1 MKAESKVLQYNIS
14 NQETLGNS
22 AIYSQPRTPKFGE
35 VGRSDPFSMASAKK
49 ITVKLL
55 VDKERSRV
63 VYAEADKDFLDIL
76 FSFLTLPLSTIVKIL
91 NKQSTLG
98 CMDNL
103 YESVEKLD
111 IQYLQTEACKTML
124 LHPRSEAAVQCED
137 LKINIDD
144 TKPRAVYACKKDD
157 CCSKQTCL
165 VSFAQNAQCIHC
177 KEKMDR
183 VLTWPKN
190 DVKLFVK
197 EGVKYIISDDL
208 RVEPTTV
215 MHILTLLQKMDI
227 KDISVLEERYMDI
240 SEEEILALL
249 KRLLV
254 SEMPVTDLYFHH
266 NDKTHDAPR
275 DHVGK
280 KEAVQ
285 VKTESNQ
292 ETNTEGISIKL
303 LINKHTNKILC
314 AEADDDFL
322 NILFSFLTLPL
333 GSLIKILNKNT
344 GTGRVDNLYRS
355 VEDLSLEY
363 IESEQ
368 SRSILLSPKLGR
380 FFGCSNN
387 ILKLDEINPRES
399 TRNGCCTCYWKNNN
413 KACTAAKCD
422 HGVGESLI
430 KELNPKSPQGGTEKG
445 GGYAKGPGNFVV
457 TDDLHV
463 SPLSISSVIPIV
475 SKLGSSFDSVVER
488 KVVAGEIQVLNLL
501 RAAIT
506 SKTPLTD
513 VFSPCQNSRNWS
525 RYSLD

>member
-1 MKAESKVLQYNIS
+1 
-14 NQETLGNS
+14 
-22 AIYSQPRTPKFGE
+22 
-35 VGRSDPFSMASAKK
+35 MASAKK
-49 ITVKLL
+49 ITMKLL

-63 VYAEADKDFLDIL
+63 VYAEADKDFVDIL
-76 FSFLTLPLSTIVKIL
+76 FSFLTLPLGTIVKVL
-91 NKQSTLG
+91 NKQSSLG

-111 IQYLQTEACKTML
+111 IRYLQTEACKTML
-124 LHPRSEAAVQCED
+124 LHPRSEAAVRCED

-144 TKPRAVYACKKDD
+144 KKPRVVYVCKKDD

-165 VSFAQNAQCIHC
+165 FSYAQNAQCIHC
-177 KEKMDR
+177 KDKMDR
-183 VLTWPKN
+183 VLTCEVN
-190 DVKLFVK
+190 NIVKLFVK
-197 EGVKYIISDDL
+197 DGVKYIISSDIH
-208 RVEPTTV
+208 VEPATV
-215 MHILTLLQKMDI
+215 MHILSLLQKMNI

-240 SEEEILALL
+240 SEEEVLALL

-344 GTGRVDNLYRS
+344 GIGRVDNLYRS
-355 VEDLSLEY
+355 AEDLSLED

-368 SRSILLSPKLGR
+368 SRSILLSPKLGP

-387 ILKLDEINPRES
+387 ILKLDEINPREG
-399 TRNGCCTCYWKNNN
+399 TKHGCHTCYWKNNN

-422 HGVGESLI
+422 HGVGKSVI

-445 GGYAKGPGNFVV
+445 GGYAKGRGKFVV
-457 TDDLHV
+457 TDDLCV
-463 SPLSISSVIPIV
+463 SPVSSSSIIPV
-475 SKLGSSFDSVVER
+475 LSKLDSSIDSVVER
-488 KVVAGEIQVLNLL
+488 EVVAGEIQVLNLL

-513 VFSPCQNSRNWS
+513 VFSPCQNPRNWS

>member
-1 MKAESKVLQYNIS
+1 
-14 NQETLGNS
+14 
-22 AIYSQPRTPKFGE
+22 
-35 VGRSDPFSMASAKK
+35 MASAKK

-55 VDKERSRV
+55 VDKKRSRV
-63 VYAEADKDFLDIL
+63 VYAEADKDFVDIL
-76 FSFLTLPLSTIVKIL
+76 FSFLTLPLSTIVKVL

-124 LHPRSEAAVQCED
+124 LHPRSEAAVLCED

-144 TKPRAVYACKKDD
+144 TKPRDIFACKKDD

-165 VSFAQNAQCIHC
+165 VSSAQNAQCIHC

-183 VLTWPKN
+183 VLTLKKK

-197 EGVKYIISDDL
+197 DGVKYIISSDIH
-208 RVEPTTV
+208 VEPATV
-215 MHILTLLQKMDI
+215 MHILSLLQKMNI
-227 KDISVLEERYMDI
+227 KDSSVLEERYMDI

-254 SEMPVTDLYFHH
+254 SEMPVTDLYFDH
-266 NDKTHDAPR
+266 NDKTLDATQ

-280 KEAVQ
+280 KEVAQ

-292 ETNTEGISIKL
+292 ETDTEGISIKL
-303 LINKHTNKILC
+303 LIDKNKKKVLC

-344 GTGRVDNLYRS
+344 GAGCVDNLYRS
-355 VEDLSLEY
+355 AEDLSLED

-368 SRSILLSPKLGR
+368 SRSILLSPKLGP

-387 ILKLDEINPRES
+387 ILKLDEINPREG
-399 TRNGCCTCYWKNNN
+399 TIHGCYTCFWKNNN

-422 HGVGESLI
+422 HGVGKSVL

-445 GGYAKGPGNFVV
+445 GGYAKGRGKFVV
-457 TDDLHV
+457 TDDLCV
-463 SPLSISSVIPIV
+463 SPLSTSSIIPLV
-475 SKLGSSFDSVVER
+475 NKLDSSFDSVVVKE
-488 KVVAGEIQVLNLL
+488 VVAGEKQVLNLL

-506 SKTPLTD
+506 SNTPLTD
-513 VFSPCQNSRNWS
+513 VFSPCQNPRKRS
-525 RYSLD
+525 RYSLRKLDLK

>member
-1 MKAESKVLQYNIS
+1 
-14 NQETLGNS
+14 
-22 AIYSQPRTPKFGE
+22 
-35 VGRSDPFSMASAKK
+35 MASAEK

-63 VYAEADKDFLDIL
+63 VYAEADKDFVDIL
-76 FSFLTLPLSTIVKIL
+76 FSFLTLPLSTIVKVL
-91 NKQSTLG
+91 NKQSSLG

-111 IQYLQTEACKTML
+111 IRYLQTEACKSML
-124 LHPRSEAAVQCED
+124 LHPRSEAAVLCED

-144 TKPRAVYACKKDD
+144 PKPRDIFACKKDD

-165 VSFAQNAQCIHC
+165 VSSAQNAQCIHC

-183 VLTWPKN
+183 VLTLKKK

-197 EGVKYIISDDL
+197 DGVKYIISSDIH
-208 RVEPTTV
+208 VEPATV
-215 MHILTLLQKMDI
+215 MHILSLLQKMNI
-227 KDISVLEERYMDI
+227 KDSSVLEERYMDI

-254 SEMPVTDLYFHH
+254 CEMPLTDLYFQH
-266 NDKTHDAPR
+266 NDKTDDAPR
-275 DHVGK
+275 DHLGK

-292 ETNTEGISIKL
+292 EANTEGISIKL

-333 GSLIKILNKNT
+333 GSLIMILKKNT
-344 GTGRVDNLYRS
+344 GTGCVDNLYRS
-355 VEDLSLEY
+355 AEDLSLEY
-363 IESEQ
+363 FESEQ
-368 SRSILLSPKLGR
+368 SRGILLSPKLGP

-387 ILKLDEINPRES
+387 ILKLDEINPREV
-399 TRNGCCTCYWKNNN
+399 TGHGCSTCYWKNDNQE
-413 KACTAAKCD
+413 CTAAKCV
-422 HGVGESLI
+422 HGVGTSVM
-430 KELNPKSPQGGTEKG
+430 KELNPKSPQGDTDKG
-445 GGYAKGPGNFVV
+445 GGYVKGPGKFMVP
-457 TDDLHV
+457 DDLRV
-463 SPLSISSVIPIV
+463 SPVSTSSIIQ
-475 SKLGSSFDSVVER
+475 LDSSFDSVVER

-513 VFSPCQNSRNWS
+513 VFSPCQNPRKRS